1 MGKIK
6 VINTME
12 LDPIEMEGLG
22 DDVVVRPAIG
32 PAQGS
37 NRIQI
42 LHSIVEEG
50 FEAEAVPSDGQDEV
64 AYVISGEVELESG
77 GTRHRLGPGSLFFV
91 PPKTTYKYRVIKGPH
106 EVIGIFSPPGQE

>member
-1 MGKIK
+1 MAKIK

-12 LDPIEMEGLG
+12 VDPIKLEGLG

-32 PAQGS
+32 ATQGS

-50 FEAEAVPSDGQDEV
+50 FEAEASPREDQDEV
-64 AYVISGEVELESG
+64 AYIISGEVELESEG
-77 GTRHRLGPGSLFFV
+77 VCHRLGPGSLFFV
-91 PPKTTYKYRVIKGPH
+91 PPQTTYKYRVIRGPH
-106 EVIGIFSPPGQE
+106 EVIGIFSPPD

>member
-1 MGKIK
+1 MSKVK

-12 LDPIEMEGLG
+12 VDPIEMEGLG

-42 LHSIVEEG
+42 LHSVVEEG
-50 FEAEAVPSDGQDEV
+50 FEAEASPREDQDEV
-64 AYVISGEVELESG
+64 AYIISGEVELESG
-77 GTRHRLGPGSLFFV
+77 GVTHRLGPGSLFLV
-91 PPKTTYKYRVIKGPH
+91 PPGATYKYRVLKGPH
-106 EVIGIFSPPGQE
+106 EVIGIFSPPDPD

>member
-1 MGKIK
+1 MSKIK

-12 LDPIEMEGLG
+12 VDPIAMEGLG

-32 PAQGS
+32 VAQGS

-50 FEAEAVPSDGQDEV
+50 FEAEAEPREDQDEV
-64 AYVISGEVELESG
+64 AYIISGEVELESEG
-77 GTRHRLGPGSLFFV
+77 VTHRLGPGSLFLI
-91 PPKTTYKYRVIKGPH
+91 PPGETYKYRVIKGPH
-106 EVIGIFSPPGQE
+106 EVIGIFSPPDPE